1 MEDIQ
6 KTVNEMIKKYSLE
19 SSIEIK
25 FIDLISEVGELG
37 KELLKGSDYGKRKF
51 INTDNLESEI
61 GDVLF
66 SFICIVNSLNIDL
79 KEAFDKVIEKY
90 NSRFLENG
98 NIGSGK

>member
-6 KTVNEMIKKYSLE
+6 ETVNEMIKKYKLE

-66 SFICIVNSLNIDL
+66 SFVCIVNSLNIDL

-98 NIGSGK
+98 NIGSGE

>member
-6 KTVNEMIKKYSLE
+6 ETVNEMIKKYNLE

-66 SFICIVNSLNIDL
+66 SFVCIVNSLNIDL

-98 NIGSGK
+98 NIGSGE

>member
-37 KELLKGSDYGKRKF
+37 KELLEGSEYGKKKF

-66 SFICIVNSLNIDL
+66 SFVCVANSLNIDL

>member
-6 KTVNEMIKKYSLE
+6 ETVNEMIKKYKLE

-66 SFICIVNSLNIDL
+66 SFVCIVNSLNIDL

>member
-6 KTVNEMIKKYSLE
+6 KTVNEMIKKYGLE

-37 KELLKGSDYGKRKF
+37 KELLKGSDYGKKNF
-51 INTDNLESEI
+51 INTDNLESEM

-66 SFICIVNSLNIDL
+66 SFVCVANKLNIDL
-79 KEAFDKVIEKY
+79 KETFDKVIEKY